1 MLEAAHVDRARLLIV
16 ATPKGFQTRRIVEL
30 ARQANPRI
38 DTAVRTHTVGEL
50 AYFEQQ
56 GVGVAIMGAREL
68 ALGLVNH
75 ALKSFGISDEK
86 AALITLGA
94 RTERRS

>member
-1 MLEAAHVDRARLLIV
+1 MLAAAYVDRARLLIV
-16 ATPKGFQTRRIVEL
+16 AIPKGFQTRRIIEL

-50 AYFEQQ
+50 ALFEQQ

-68 ALGLVNH
+68 ALGLVTY
-75 ALKSFGISDEK
+75 ALKSFGMSD
-86 AALITLGA
+86 
-94 RTERRS
+94 RTRRLP